1 MGQVKEEKKPDRDS
15 LIKKLRL
22 KNPRARLDDIIMY
35 VDSFL
40 DYRKA
45 SENIVQFGSVVSHP
59 RTGAPMDNPYLKVK
73 ITAMISMQKI
83 KRVRFV
89 DSIWE

>member
-45 SENIVQFGSVVSHP
+45 SENIVQFGSVVSHH
-59 RTGAPMDNPYLKVK
+59 
-73 ITAMISMQKI
+73 
-83 KRVRFV
+83 
-89 DSIWE
+89 